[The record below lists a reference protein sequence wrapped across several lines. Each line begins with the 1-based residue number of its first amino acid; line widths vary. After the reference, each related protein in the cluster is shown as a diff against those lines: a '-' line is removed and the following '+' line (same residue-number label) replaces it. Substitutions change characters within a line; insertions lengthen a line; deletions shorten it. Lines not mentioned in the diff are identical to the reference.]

1 MSSKRW
7 KLFTEYVSNEFGISE
22 ELLNYIAVEEI
33 LSCCVTGLSN
43 NTIANICNCDI
54 KYIKE
59 VLNDF
64 FEFDGWKEDLDINT
78 YYLYESS
85 GKIIDSY
92 RMLIKTLSSAS
103 DDIDIDKSFY
113 ICKKYEEI
121 LEKVNKYYE

>member
-43 NTIANICNCDI
+43 KTISNICNCDVR
-54 KYIKE
+54 YVKE

-85 GKIIDSY
+85 GKMIDSY
-92 RMLIKTLSSAS
+92 KMLIKTLSSAS
-103 DDIDIDKSFY
+103 DDINIDKSFY
-113 ICKKYEEI
+113 ICKRYEEI
-121 LEKVNKYYE
+121 LKKVNEYYE